1 MDDEARL
8 AEDLKKLE
16 KEQQRKRKELEL
28 LAKQKR
34 EDAAKAASRHALFLF
49 LFLRSWCLL
58 LFSFGVFFSVPFVQ
72 QCPRRW
78 IAKSSSASSW
88 AWRWTNW
95 SRNAPK
101 PWRRSSRRR
110 SLWMTSSRIWLQG
123 QSFFLSQSFIKV
135 LSKLGS
141 NFDCK
146 LKLSFSSVHFIC
158 KVWNKV
164 FKSQSFAL
172 PFSQKSLVV
181 LTCQVESV
189 NLFLQVFPNKVF
201 SVSARTK
208 KHSLQDVSR
217 GGLRFGLETHVGSDL
232 GPWDL

>member
-123 QSFFLSQSFIKV
+123 QSFFPESKFHQSFVKTWIK
-135 LSKLGS
+135 LWLQTWT
-141 NFDCK
+141 FF
-146 LKLSFSSVHFIC
+146 LFSSFY
-158 KVWNKV
+158 
-164 FKSQSFAL
+164 L
-172 PFSQKSLVV
+172 
-181 LTCQVESV
+181 
-189 NLFLQVFPNKVF
+189 
-201 SVSARTK
+201 
-208 KHSLQDVSR
+208 
-217 GGLRFGLETHVGSDL
+217 
-232 GPWDL
+232 